1 MIFAQ
6 YIYTVGPH
14 GVANSFTYRVFL
26 IKIHGV
32 RLHSVNDSTRTS
44 NLIRADYRNTT
55 SEQFY
60 PRHVIQHIH
69 KDERWIKTEAS
80 GGFN

>member
-1 MIFAQ
+1 LKSLKFCSIIQYSGCFTYVNIYMKHTCKVLVCMIFAQ

-32 RLHSVNDSTRTS
+32 VYTR
-44 NLIRADYRNTT
+44 
-55 SEQFY
+55 
-60 PRHVIQHIH
+60 
-69 KDERWIKTEAS
+69 
-80 GGFN
+80 